1 MSKHKKIPLVNR
13 EISWLAFN
21 ERVLQEAAD
30 PTTPLFERLRFL
42 GIYSNNRDEFFRVR
56 VAALKRLTR
65 GGKRA
70 REIVGED
77 PTALLERIQ
86 RIVIASSRRFES
98 IYRKIIRELKDEKI
112 FIVNERQISKA
123 QGEVVRDYFQE
134 TVLPTLSPILL
145 DQAPSFP
152 SLKDRSIY
160 FAIRLERRE
169 GDKHPRFALI
179 ELSAD
184 LPRFFVLPARGERQY
199 VMLLDDVIRYCLR
212 EIFPARAY
220 SSVTA
225 HAIKLTLDAELDIDN
240 DISRSLIDKI
250 SRSVK
255 QRRQGAPVRFSYDS
269 DMPSD
274 LLKYVLKKMN
284 VKSENIIPGS
294 RYHNFR
300 DFINFPKLGRDEL
313 RYEIP
318 YPLPHPRFAKGTS
331 FFDVIRERDVL
342 LHYPYQSFHHIIDLL
357 REASIDPRVESISM
371 TLYRVAKTSNVVNTL
386 INACRNGKRVL
397 VIVELQA
404 RFDEENNI
412 FWANRLQEE
421 GATIV
426 FGVPHLKVHSKLFLI
441 TRKEDG
447 KQVNYAHIGTGNFN
461 EATARTYTDKTLL
474 TADKRIT
481 NEVVQ
486 IFGFYRDNLQHGHYK
501 HLLVSPFTLRKRFV
515 QMINH
520 EIKQAEL
527 GQRAEIFIKI
537 NNIIDRQMI
546 EKLYEASNAGVKV
559 RLLVRGTCALVPG
572 VQRFSENIEVRGVV
586 DKFLEHERVF
596 IFHHGG
602 HEKFFIASADWM
614 VRNLDHRSETA
625 APIYDKDAQEELREL
640 LELQWRDNRKAR
652 IIDRKQENRYFR
664 DEEPPLRSQEAIY
677 DWLKRK
683 HRKPKKAPRART
695 GTTVRPPRRKSVPPQ
710 AFR

>member
-1 MSKHKKIPLVNR
+1 MSKKKKIPLVNR

-56 VAALKRLTR
+56 VAALKRLAR

-77 PTALLERIQ
+77 PSALLEKIQ
-86 RIVIASSRRFES
+86 KIVIGSTRRFDS

-112 FIVNERQISKA
+112 FIVNERQISKE
-123 QGEVVRDYFQE
+123 QGALVRDYFHE
-134 TVLPTLSPILL
+134 TVLPTLSAILL

-152 SLKDRSIY
+152 NLKDRSIY
-160 FAIRLERRE
+160 FALRLERRD
-169 GDKHPRFALI
+169 DKRPRYALI
-179 ELSAD
+179 ELSTD
-184 LPRFFVLPARGERQY
+184 LPRFLVLPSRGERQY
-199 VMLLDDVIRYCLR
+199 VMLVDDVIRYCLR
-212 EIFPARAY
+212 EIFPAREYAT
-220 SSVTA
+220 VTA
-225 HAIKLTLDAELDIDN
+225 HTMKLTLDAELDIDN

-255 QRRQGAPVRFSYDS
+255 QRKQGAPVRFSYDS

-274 LLKYVLKKMN
+274 LLTYVLRKLN

-318 YPLPHPRFAKGTS
+318 YPLPHPRFVKGRS

-371 TLYRVAKTSNVVNTL
+371 TLYRVAKTSNVINTL
-386 INACRNGKRVL
+386 INACRNGKRVT
-397 VIVELQA
+397 VVVELQA

-441 TRKEDG
+441 SRKEDG
-447 KQVNYAHIGTGNFN
+447 KVVSYAHIGTGNLN
-461 EATARTYTDKTLL
+461 ETTARIYTDKTLL

-520 EIKQAEL
+520 EINQAEL
-527 GQRAEIFIKI
+527 GLPAAIFIKI

-546 EKLYEASNAGVKV
+546 EKLYEASNAGVKI
-559 RLLVRGTCALVPG
+559 RMLVRGTCALVPG
-572 VQRFSENIEVRGVV
+572 VRGFSENIEVRGVV
-586 DKFLEHERVF
+586 DKFLEHERIF
-596 IFHHGG
+596 IFHNGG
-602 HEKFFIASADWM
+602 HDKFFIASADWM

-625 APIYDKDAQEELREL
+625 APIYDKEAQEELREH
-640 LELQWRDNRKAR
+640 LELQWRDNLKLR

-664 DEEPPLRSQEAIY
+664 NEEPPLRSQEAIY

-683 HRKPKKAPRART
+683 QRKSPKVRARART
-695 GTTVRPPRRKSVPPQ
+695 GTTARPARRKSVPPQ
-710 AFR
+710 ASR

>member
-1 MSKHKKIPLVNR
+1 MGKKQTVPLINR

-30 PTTPLFERLRFL
+30 PNVPLLERLRFL

-56 VAALKRLTR
+56 VAALKRLTK

-70 REIVGED
+70 IAIVGED
-77 PTALLERIQ
+77 PSTLLERIQ
-86 RIVIASSRRFES
+86 KLVIASSRRFDS
-98 IYRKIIRELKDEKI
+98 IYRKLIRELKEEKI
-112 FIVNERQISKA
+112 FIVNERQLSRV
-123 QGEVVRDYFQE
+123 QGEFVREYFQT
-134 TVLPTLSPILL
+134 TVEPMLSPIML

-160 FAIRLERRE
+160 FALKLERQKNGRE
-169 GDKHPRFALI
+169 PRYALI
-179 ELSAD
+179 ELSSD
-184 LPRFFVLPARGERQY
+184 VPRFLVLPQRGERQY
-199 VMLLDDVIRYCLR
+199 VILVDDVIRYCLR
-212 EIFPARAY
+212 EIFPAREY
-220 SSVTA
+220 SSVSA
-225 HAIKLTLDAELDIDN
+225 HTLKVTLDAELDIDN

-255 QRRQGAPVRFSYDS
+255 QRKQGAPVRFGYDES
-269 DMPSD
+269 MPQD
-274 LLKYVLKKMN
+274 LLRYVLKRFN

-300 DFINFPKLGRDEL
+300 DFIAFPKLGRDEL
-313 RYEIP
+313 RYESP
-318 YPLPHPRFAKGTS
+318 PPLLHPRFVKARGL
-331 FFDVIRERDVL
+331 FDVIREKDVL
-342 LHYPYQSFHHIIDLL
+342 LHYPYQSFHHVIDLL

-371 TLYRVAKTSNVVNTL
+371 TLYRVAKTSHVVNAL
-386 INACRNGKRVL
+386 INACRNGKQVT
-397 VIVELQA
+397 VVVELQA

-421 GATIV
+421 GATII

-441 TRKEDG
+441 SRKEEG
-447 KQVNYAHIGTGNFN
+447 KLVNYAHIGTGNLN
-461 EATARTYTDKTLL
+461 ETTARTYTDKTLL

-515 QMINH
+515 QMINY
-520 EIKQAEL
+520 EIKMAEL
-527 GQRAEIFIKI
+527 GQPAAIFIKI

-546 EKLYEASNAGVKV
+546 EKLYEASRAGVKI

-572 VQRFSENIEVRGVV
+572 ARRFSENIEVRGVV
-586 DKFLEHERVF
+586 DRYLEHERVF
-596 IFHHGG
+596 VFHNGG
-602 HEKFFIASADWM
+602 NEKFFIASADWM

-625 APIYDKDAQEELREL
+625 TPIYDKDCQDELRAQ
-640 LELQWRDNRKAR
+640 LELQWRDNCKAR
-652 IIDRKQENRYFR
+652 VIDRKQENRYHR
-664 DEEPPLRSQEAIY
+664 DEQPPLRSQQAIY
-677 DWLKRK
+677 DWLKRRQ
-683 HRKPKKAPRART
+683 HQARKPRART
-695 GTTVRPPRRKSVPPQ
+695 GSSARPPRRKSVPPQ
-710 AFR
+710 GSR

>member
-1 MSKHKKIPLVNR
+1 MSKKSKIPLVNR

-56 VAALKRLTR
+56 VAALKRLTQ

-70 REIVGED
+70 REIIGED
-77 PTALLERIQ
+77 PGALLERIQ
-86 RIVIASSRRFES
+86 RIVIASSRRFDS
-98 IYRKIIRELKDEKI
+98 IYRKIIRELAEEKI
-112 FIVNERQISKA
+112 FIVNDRQLSKA
-123 QGEVVRDYFQE
+123 QGEYVREYFRE
-134 TVLPTLSPILL
+134 TVQPTLSPILL

-152 SLKDRSIY
+152 NLKDRSIY
-160 FAIRLERRE
+160 FALKLERRVGE
-169 GDKHPRFALI
+169 KRPHYALI
-179 ELSAD
+179 ELSTD
-184 LPRFFVLPARGERQY
+184 ISRFLVLPSRGERQY
-199 VMLLDDVIRYCLR
+199 VMLVDDVIRYCLR
-212 EIFPARAY
+212 EVFPTREYIA
-220 SSVTA
+220 VTA
-225 HAIKLTLDAELDIDN
+225 HTLKVTLDAELDIDN

-255 QRRQGAPVRFSYDS
+255 RRKQGAPVRFGYDS
-269 DMPSD
+269 DMPLD
-274 LLKYVLKKMN
+274 LLRYVLKQLN

-300 DFINFPKLGRDEL
+300 DFINFPYLGRDEL

-318 YPLPHPRFAKGTS
+318 QPLPHPRFVKARS
-331 FFDVIRERDVL
+331 LFDVIRERDVL
-342 LHYPYQSFHHIIDLL
+342 LHYPYQSFHHIVDLL

-371 TLYRVAKTSNVVNTL
+371 TLYRVAKASNVVNTL
-386 INACRNGKRVL
+386 INACRNGKRVT
-397 VIVELQA
+397 VVVELQA

-447 KQVNYAHIGTGNFN
+447 KLVNYAHIGTGNLN
-461 EATARTYTDKTLL
+461 ETTARTYTDKTLL
-474 TADKRIT
+474 TADRRIT

-520 EIKQAEL
+520 EIKMAEL
-527 GQRAEIFIKI
+527 GQPAAIFIKI

-546 EKLYEASNAGVKV
+546 EKLYEASNAGVTI
-559 RLLVRGTCALVPG
+559 RMLVRGTCALVPG
-572 VQRFSENIEVRGVV
+572 VQGYSENIEVRGVV
-586 DKFLEHERVF
+586 DKFLEHERIF
-596 IFHHGG
+596 IFRNGG
-602 HEKFFIASADWM
+602 NEKFFIASADWM

-625 APIYDKDAQEELREL
+625 TPIYDREGQEELREQ
-640 LELQWRDNRKAR
+640 LELQWRDNLKAR

-664 DEEPPLRSQEAIY
+664 DDEAPLRSQEAIY
-677 DWLKRK
+677 DWLKRRQHK
-683 HRKPKKAPRART
+683 PRKTRVRT
-695 GTTVRPPRRKSVPPQ
+695 GVTARPPKRRSAPPPSS
-710 AFR
+710 R

>member
-1 MSKHKKIPLVNR
+1 MSKKTKIPLVNR

-56 VAALKRLTR
+56 VAALKRLTT

-70 REIVGED
+70 RDIVGED
-77 PTALLERIQ
+77 PSALLERIQ
-86 RIVIASSRRFES
+86 KIVIASSRRFDA
-98 IYRKIIRELKDEKI
+98 IYRKIIRELAEEKI

-123 QGEVVRDYFQE
+123 QGEFARDYFQE
-134 TVLPTLSPILL
+134 SVLPTLSPIVL

-160 FAIRLERRE
+160 FALRLERRA
-169 GDKHPRFALI
+169 GDKQPRYALI
-179 ELSAD
+179 ELSTD
-184 LPRFFVLPARGERQY
+184 ISRFLVLPTRGERKY
-199 VMLLDDVIRYCLR
+199 VMLVDDVIRYCLR
-212 EIFPARAY
+212 DIFPTHEY

-225 HAIKLTLDAELDIDN
+225 HALKLTLDAELDIDN

-255 QRRQGAPVRFSYDS
+255 RRKQGTPVRFSYDS
-269 DMPSD
+269 DMPAD
-274 LLKYVLKKMN
+274 LLRYVLKRAN

-300 DFINFPKLGRDEL
+300 DFIGFPKFGREEL
-313 RYEIP
+313 SYRIP
-318 YPLPHPRFAKGTS
+318 SPLPHPRFVKGRS
-331 FFDVIRERDVL
+331 YFDVIREQDVL

-371 TLYRVAKTSNVVNTL
+371 TLYRVAKISNVVNTL
-386 INACRNGKRVL
+386 INACRNGKRVT
-397 VIVELQA
+397 VVVELQA

-447 KQVNYAHIGTGNFN
+447 KLVNYAHIGTGNLN
-461 EATARTYTDKTLL
+461 ETTARTYTDKTLL

-520 EIKQAEL
+520 EIKVAEL
-527 GQRAEIFIKI
+527 GQPAAIFIKI

-546 EKLYEASNAGVKV
+546 EKLYEASNAGVII
-559 RLLVRGTCALVPG
+559 RMLVRGTCALVPG
-572 VQRFSENIEVRGVV
+572 VSGYSENIEVRGVV

-596 IFHHGG
+596 IFHNGG
-602 HEKFFIASADWM
+602 NEKFFIASADWM

-625 APIYDKDAQEELREL
+625 TPIYDREGQQELREQ

-652 IIDRKQENRYFR
+652 IIDRKQSNRYYR
-664 DEEPPLRSQEAIY
+664 DDEAPLRSQEAIY
-677 DWLKRK
+677 DWLKRRQRA
-683 HRKPKKAPRART
+683 HRKPA
-695 GTTVRPPRRKSVPPQ
+695 RRKSAPPQ
-710 AFR
+710 GSR